1 MLTNR
6 TRLFECHLGLLSS
19 TKISIWC
26 CFALWLKAKR
36 FSCSALLST
45 ILMVGF
51 YSTSIFAQ
59 PYSSEKEEESAERP
73 RDNSRGDSGEAS
85 EAGDSPD
92 HVDRKRDGEKASGED
107 VSSGDSEDGEVS
119 SSQEGSAGQGARQG
133 GESHGTADSVKKK
146 VAASTAGGSEGDE
159 SKTVVLERSHKVQGD
174 KQAEEK
180 ETKEKKK
187 KNEEDTGF
195 HFGSYGRVLAAGDGH
210 GASAK
215 PINVVSH
222 GTRLEE
228 STYLELDLY
237 YKMRFANDIMV
248 QTVTT
253 LGFKDDLFHY
263 SGDWTS
269 ALALRNLY
277 VDATGIFH
285 KGLTFW
291 AGSRQYRGDDIYL
304 LDYWPLDN
312 LNTIGGGVM
321 FRHMGMMF
329 DLHGGVNRL
338 RDGYQ
343 YQVVP
348 VPGLNNTS
356 EDVTL
361 LDRQRFIS
369 SMKAGYKFGG
379 KGGGLGLKIMGYGE
393 LHMIGAGTYNA
404 HLEEA
409 RQIDLPSDQGWL
421 VGAQLGAWGFG
432 QRATHVNLFLRYA
445 EGLAA
450 YGELAVPWGVSNT
463 RTTDGAKEFLLALS
477 GNYEWRMLGVLV
489 GGYARYFK
497 NASVNTDDWDNGW
510 EYILTARPQVA
521 LHKNF
526 AQAVEVS
533 YQGKWPFGLEPRTS
547 TVQRPGIT
555 KLSIIP
561 IIRFGEST
569 YDRPQ
574 IRLVYTMAL
583 LNRGARLAYNPE
595 DPRFDRKVQHYIGL
609 QAEWWY
615 NSTYR

>member
-1 MLTNR
+1 
-6 TRLFECHLGLLSS
+6 
-19 TKISIWC
+19 
-26 CFALWLKAKR
+26 
-36 FSCSALLST
+36 
-45 ILMVGF
+45 MVGF
-51 YSTSIFAQ
+51 YSTPVFAQ
-59 PYSSEKEEESAERP
+59 PSTSETKEE
-73 RDNSRGDSGEAS
+73 SRKGAGDTSTGDSGEAS
-85 EAGDSPD
+85 EAGPSNDYD
-92 HVDRKRDGEKASGED
+92 DGKADGEQASDES
-107 VSSGDSEDGEVS
+107 VSPVDSEEGEAS
-119 SSQEGSAGQGARQG
+119 SLQEGAAGQRSRQV
-133 GESHGTADSVKKK
+133 GESRGSAEPMGQKTTPSTSG
-146 VAASTAGGSEGDE
+146 ASESDE
-159 SKTVVLERSHKVQGD
+159 AKTVVVKRSEKVGGGIRR
-174 KQAEEK
+174 EEDGA
-180 ETKEKKK
+180 KEKKSGK
-187 KNEEDTGF
+187 DTGF

-237 YKMRFANDIMV
+237 YKMRFADDIMV
-248 QTVTT
+248 RTVTT
-253 LGFKDDLFHY
+253 LGFQDDLFHY

-269 ALALRNLY
+269 ALAIRNLY

-321 FRHMGMMF
+321 FRHLGMMF

-379 KGGGLGLKIMGYGE
+379 KGGALGLKIMGYAE

-445 EGLAA
+445 QGLAA